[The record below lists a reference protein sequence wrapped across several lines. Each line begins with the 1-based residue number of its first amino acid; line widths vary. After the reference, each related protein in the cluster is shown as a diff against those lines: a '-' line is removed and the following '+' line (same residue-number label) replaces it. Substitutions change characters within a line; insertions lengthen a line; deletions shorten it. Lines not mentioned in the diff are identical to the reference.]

1 MDVSRRLIL
10 FQMRFLRYSV
20 FASYK
25 SKKARKMPAERTRLR
40 NLSREMREQQER
52 GPSPPTLASQ
62 NPSNN
67 ETILGTT
74 GIPSIARPRAWLPTL
89 H

>member
-1 MDVSRRLIL
+1 MLRRLIL

-20 FASYK
+20 VTSYK
-25 SKKARKMPAERTRLR
+25 ARSRERCPQLTRLR
-40 NLSREMREQQER
+40 NLSREMRERQER

-62 NPSNN
+62 NPTNN
-67 ETILGTT
+67 ETILGTD
-74 GIPSIARPRAWLPTL
+74 GIPSIARLRAWLPTL